1 MITSRENE
9 KIKYLKKLTSTKHR
23 KKEGKFLVDDLKT
36 YNEGIKKGF
45 KPLSLFVSKDF
56 ENLEIPENCN
66 VFEVKHSV
74 LASVSSQPSFSGLIG
89 VFEIPDYSE
98 TIFESDRI
106 AILDGVQNPENVG
119 AVLRNAALFG
129 FQSVVLTSNSA
140 DPFSLKSVRAS
151 KGGIFHVKTQRLPN
165 SLILDKLQGI
175 PNVFLAEKEGGEDIY
190 SLKIPNERIAIV
202 LGSEGSGIEEG
213 FKQIQHRKITIPTT
227 EAIDSLNVAVSCGI
241 IMSRVFSGR

>member
-23 KKEGKFLVDDLKT
+23 KKEGRFLVDDLKT
-36 YNEGIKKGF
+36 YNEGIKRGF

-56 ENLEIPENCN
+56 ENLKIPENCR

-106 AILDGVQNPENVG
+106 AVLDGVQNPENVG

-151 KGGIFHVKTQRLPN
+151 KGGIFHVKTRRLVN
-165 SLILDKLQGI
+165 SLIFDKLQEI
-175 PNVFLAEKEGGEDIY
+175 PNVFFAEKEGGEDIC
-190 SLKIPNERIAIV
+190 SLKIPDEKIAIV

>member
-1 MITSRENE
+1 MITSKDNE

-23 KKEGKFLVDDLKT
+23 KKEGRFLVDDLKT

-45 KPLSLFVSKDF
+45 KPISIFVSKDF
-56 ENLEIPENCN
+56 GNLKIPENCK
-66 VFEVKHSV
+66 VFEVKHSI
-74 LASVSSQPSFSGLIG
+74 LANVSGQPSFSGLIG
-89 VFEIPDYSE
+89 VFEIPNYG
-98 TIFESDRI
+98 ESVFQSNRI

-151 KGGIFHVKTQRLPN
+151 KGGIFHVKTRRLAN
-165 SLILDKLQGI
+165 SLILDRLKEI
-175 PNVFLAEKEGGEDIY
+175 PNVFLAEKESGEDIY
-190 SLKIPNERIAIV
+190 SLKIPNERVAIV

-213 FKQIQHRKITIPTT
+213 FKKIPHRKITIPTT